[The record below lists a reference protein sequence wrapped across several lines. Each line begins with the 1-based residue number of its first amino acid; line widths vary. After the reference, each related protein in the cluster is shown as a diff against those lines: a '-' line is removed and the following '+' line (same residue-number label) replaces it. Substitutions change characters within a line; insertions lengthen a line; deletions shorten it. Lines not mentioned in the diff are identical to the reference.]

1 MTEKQ
6 HVVEGSMEN
15 KTRFYNM
22 YRSHRKKVV
31 KWRFYTVEPT
41 FQDTVFLQ
49 HLHAYIQDLLRY
61 QCLRGINIC

>member
-1 MTEKQ
+1 MLAARNAGRSRRHMTEKQ

-41 FQDTVFLQ
+41 FQDTVF
-49 HLHAYIQDLLRY
+49 
-61 QCLRGINIC
+61 